1 MRAFWFW
8 LIGFYLAF
16 MPLYALGFMG
26 MPRRLEHYNIAA
38 WQPYLVVAALGALMI
53 LVGIGFLVVQF
64 IVSVQERQQALDLSG
79 DPWNGRTLEWLTSS
93 PPAPY
98 NFAVLPEVR
107 DIDAFHDMKAGGVAY
122 RRPERYHDITMPR
135 NTSAGLMLGVLAGLL
150 GFAMIWYIWWMAI
163 ASGLCMWAVIIAR
176 VYDDDAE
183 YVLPAS
189 EIEEIESA
197 ALSGAGK
204 LRPHADGGRGDL
216 LQSTAAGKPD
226 MTADAFV
233 AAAGGNGDE
242 PATPDVYEQRA
253 FGFWLYLMSDA
264 IIFSLLFATYAV
276 MARNNAGGPTGNTLF
291 SLPNAF
297 AETMLLLFSSITF
310 GLATLAM
317 KSGEKERMLSWLL
330 VTFLLGLGF
339 VGLEIREFHGMVR
352 AGAGPDRSGFLS
364 AFFTLVGTHGLHV
377 TFGLIWILIMTS
389 QVIIKGLTIPVASRF
404 LRLGLFWHF
413 LDIIWIGIFSIV
425 YLPGIL

>member
-1 MRAFWFW
+1 
-8 LIGFYLAF
+8 
-16 MPLYALGFMG
+16 
-26 MPRRLEHYNIAA
+26 
-38 WQPYLVVAALGALMI
+38 
-53 LVGIGFLVVQF
+53 
-64 IVSVQERQQALDLSG
+64 
-79 DPWNGRTLEWLTSS
+79 
-93 PPAPY
+93 
-98 NFAVLPEVR
+98 
-107 DIDAFHDMKAGGVAY
+107 
-122 RRPERYHDITMPR
+122 
-135 NTSAGLMLGVLAGLL
+135 
-150 GFAMIWYIWWMAI
+150 
-163 ASGLCMWAVIIAR
+163 
-176 VYDDDAE
+176 
-183 YVLPAS
+183 
-189 EIEEIESA
+189 
-197 ALSGAGK
+197 
-204 LRPHADGGRGDL
+204 
-216 LQSTAAGKPD
+216 

-233 AAAGGNGDE
+233 AAASGNGDE
-242 PATPDVYEQRA
+242 RATPDVYEQRA

-276 MARNNAGGPTGNTLF
+276 MARNNAGGPTANTLF

-297 AETMLLLFSSITF
+297 TETMLLLFSSITF

>member
-1 MRAFWFW
+1 
-8 LIGFYLAF
+8 
-16 MPLYALGFMG
+16 
-26 MPRRLEHYNIAA
+26 
-38 WQPYLVVAALGALMI
+38 
-53 LVGIGFLVVQF
+53 
-64 IVSVQERQQALDLSG
+64 
-79 DPWNGRTLEWLTSS
+79 
-93 PPAPY
+93 
-98 NFAVLPEVR
+98 
-107 DIDAFHDMKAGGVAY
+107 
-122 RRPERYHDITMPR
+122 
-135 NTSAGLMLGVLAGLL
+135 
-150 GFAMIWYIWWMAI
+150 
-163 ASGLCMWAVIIAR
+163 
-176 VYDDDAE
+176 
-183 YVLPAS
+183 
-189 EIEEIESA
+189 
-197 ALSGAGK
+197 
-204 LRPHADGGRGDL
+204 
-216 LQSTAAGKPD
+216 

-276 MARNNAGGPTGNTLF
+276 MARNNAGGPTANTLF

-297 AETMLLLFSSITF
+297 TETMLLLFSSITF

-389 QVIIKGLTIPVASRF
+389 QVIIKGLTVPVTSRF

-413 LDIIWIGIFSIV
+413 LDIIWVGIFSIV

>member
-1 MRAFWFW
+1 
-8 LIGFYLAF
+8 
-16 MPLYALGFMG
+16 
-26 MPRRLEHYNIAA
+26 
-38 WQPYLVVAALGALMI
+38 
-53 LVGIGFLVVQF
+53 
-64 IVSVQERQQALDLSG
+64 
-79 DPWNGRTLEWLTSS
+79 
-93 PPAPY
+93 
-98 NFAVLPEVR
+98 
-107 DIDAFHDMKAGGVAY
+107 
-122 RRPERYHDITMPR
+122 
-135 NTSAGLMLGVLAGLL
+135 
-150 GFAMIWYIWWMAI
+150 
-163 ASGLCMWAVIIAR
+163 
-176 VYDDDAE
+176 
-183 YVLPAS
+183 
-189 EIEEIESA
+189 
-197 ALSGAGK
+197 
-204 LRPHADGGRGDL
+204 
-216 LQSTAAGKPD
+216 

-276 MARNNAGGPTGNTLF
+276 MARNNAGGPTANTLF

-317 KSGEKERMLSWLL
+317 KSGEKQRMLSWLL

-389 QVIIKGLTIPVASRF
+389 QVIIKGLTVPVTSRV